1 MAVIQRSIED
11 VCVIMGYKLP
21 TTQQQLDDTCM
32 CLAVLGVGAGYPVT
46 GFEGSLQLVT
56 NTLVGKCAQVKA
68 LFGH

>member
-11 VCVIMGYKLP
+11 VCMIMGYKMP
-21 TTQQQLDDTCM
+21 VTQQQLDDTCM

-46 GFEGSLQLVT
+46 GFDGDLQLVI
-56 NTLVGKCAQVKA
+56 NTIVGKSAQVKA